1 MGAVAGRGNSVLRG
15 GKVRRGGQDFKP
27 TVAWRKPVKLSGKW
41 VGEFRWED
49 LVAPGKGWGLRWQQ
63 AEQSVDVS
71 LFNRKTLTQNHDI
84 PCPSGLSDP
93 KRQLSASKNVVIAR
107 VF

>member
-1 MGAVAGRGNSVLRG
+1 MGAVAGRGNSVLCG

-49 LVAPGKGWGLRWQQ
+49 LVAQ
-63 AEQSVDVS
+63 AKDGVFDGSRRNNLSTCHCSIAKAQAKSKTYLVPVD
-71 LFNRKTLTQNHDI
+71 
-84 PCPSGLSDP
+84 
-93 KRQLSASKNVVIAR
+93 
-107 VF
+107 